1 MAKLITFTPNGI
13 YCPEADVYIDP
24 WRKVD
29 KALITHGHSDHARK
43 GNGSYLCHNN
53 SVGILKHRLGKIDVQ
68 GIAFGK
74 PIIINGITF
83 TFFPAGHV
91 VGSAQIKVSNNKESW
106 VISGDYKVAP
116 DEIATDFEPVPCDF
130 FITESTFGIP
140 AFQWESSEK
149 IFADINAW
157 WSENKSNKIT
167 SIICAYSLGKAQR
180 VIQGLDHSIGP
191 VLTSAAVE
199 NLNQVIRNSGVPLK
213 MTTLYK
219 DQSKEDLNQ
228 SIIVCPS
235 SAVEKIQKEIK
246 KTSVAVASGWMALRG
261 MRRRRNVDRGFVLS
275 DHADWK
281 GLNDAVEQTG
291 AQKVY
296 VTHGY
301 TSIYSKWLESCGI
314 TSQTVE
320 TAFEGEQMPG
330 ER

>member
-1 MAKLITFTPNGI
+1 LASLIKFTPNGI
-13 YCPEADVYIDP
+13 YCPQANVYIDP

-43 GNGSYLCHNN
+43 GNGSYLCHDN
-53 SVGILKHRLGKIDVQ
+53 SVGILKHRLGKINVQ

-74 PIIINGITF
+74 PIVINGITF

-91 VGSAQIKVSNNKESW
+91 VGSAQIKVSNKKESW

-116 DEIATDFEPVPCDF
+116 DEIATAFEPVPCDY

-140 AFQWESSEK
+140 AFQWDDSK
-149 IFADINAW
+149 NIFADMNAW

-180 VIQGLDHSIGP
+180 VIQGLDHTIGP
-191 VLTSAAVE
+191 VLTNASVE
-199 NLNQVIRNSGVPLK
+199 NINEVIRHAGLPLK
-213 MTTLYK
+213 KTSLY
-219 DQSKEDLNQ
+219 QNHSREDLAQ

-235 SAVEKIQKEIK
+235 SAVESIQKEIK

-261 MRRRRNVDRGFVLS
+261 MRRRRNADKGFVLS

-281 GLNDAVEQTG
+281 GLNEAVKLTG
-291 AQKVY
+291 AEKVY

-301 TSIYSKWLESCGI
+301 TAIYSKWLESCGI
-314 TSQTVE
+314 ASEVVE
-320 TAFEGEQMPG
+320 TSFEGEQMSVN
-330 ER
+330 